1 MKLSLKPFKLKPR
14 RALRAVPGEL
24 HERDGLRLELELDGA
39 VGQGE
44 SSPLPAFG
52 TETLEQCR
60 AALESFQVPGPLESV
75 EAINGALAHL
85 SATPAAR
92 HGLEVALLDLLA
104 RQRGLPLYSLLGE
117 PMRTE
122 LTSHKLIDG
131 EDAKALAHDAAAA
144 IEAGFQAVK
153 VKVGTRPVEHDAR
166 RLLEVRRAVAGHRI
180 RVDANARWSEA
191 DTRVALRGMQALDL
205 ELCEQPVRADDF
217 DAMARLRGRVPG
229 RLAADEALLIPDG
242 WKKLLGQRED
252 GIERPRAA
260 DVWVLKPMALG
271 GLLPA
276 LEMARRGH
284 AAGVDA
290 YVTTLLD
297 GPIARAA
304 ACHLAAVIPQQMAGG
319 LATVELFDGVEPD
332 AFTPVGGKIRMPSS
346 PGLGWRPA

>member
-1 MKLSLKPFKLKPR
+1 
-14 RALRAVPGEL
+14 
-24 HERDGLRLELELDGA
+24 
-39 VGQGE
+39 
-44 SSPLPAFG
+44 
-52 TETLEQCR
+52 
-60 AALESFQVPGPLESV
+60 VPGPLESV
-75 EAINGALAHL
+75 EAINAALLPLAK
-85 SATPAAR
+85 TPAAR
-92 HGLEVALLDLLA
+92 HGLEVALLDLLSRA
-104 RQRGLPLYSLLGE
+104 RGVPLAQVLGV
-117 PMRTE
+117 PRRTE
-122 LTSHKLIDG
+122 LATHMLIDG
-131 EDAKALAHDAAAA
+131 EDAKTLALEAEAA
-144 IEAGFQAVK
+144 IAAGFEAVK
-153 VKVGTRPVEHDAR
+153 VKVGNRPVENDAR

-229 RLAADEALLIPDG
+229 RLAADEALLVPDG
-242 WKKLLGQRED
+242 WKKLLGQRDD

-276 LEMARRGH
+276 LELAQRAH
-284 AAGVDA
+284 AVGVDA

-304 ACHLAAVIPQQMAGG
+304 ACQLAAVIPQQMAGG

-332 AFTPVGGKIRMPSS
+332 AFTPVRGKIVLPTT
-346 PGLGWRPA
+346 PGLGWRPEASLLPRREKVAERSEVG

>member
-1 MKLSLKPFKLKPR
+1 MKLSIRPFKLKPR

-24 HERDGLRLELELDGA
+24 HERDGLRLELEIDGA

-60 AALESFQVPGPLESV
+60 AALESFRVPGPLESV

-85 SATPAAR
+85 SSTPAAR
-92 HGLEVALLDLLA
+92 HGLEVALLDLLSK
-104 RQRGLPLYSLLGE
+104 QRGVPLASLLGE
-117 PMRTE
+117 PVRGE
-122 LTSHKLIDG
+122 LSSHMLIDG
-131 EDAKALAHDAAAA
+131 EDAKTLAREAEAA
-144 IEAGFQAVK
+144 IARGFEAVK

-166 RLLEVRRAVAGHRI
+166 RLLEVRRAVGERRI

-229 RLAADEALLIPDG
+229 RLAADEALLVADG
-242 WKKLLGQRED
+242 WKKLLGQRDD
-252 GIERPRAA
+252 GLERPRAA

-276 LEMARRGH
+276 LELSRRAH

-332 AFTPVGGKIRMPSS
+332 AFTPVRGKITIPSA
-346 PGLGWRPA
+346 PGLGWR